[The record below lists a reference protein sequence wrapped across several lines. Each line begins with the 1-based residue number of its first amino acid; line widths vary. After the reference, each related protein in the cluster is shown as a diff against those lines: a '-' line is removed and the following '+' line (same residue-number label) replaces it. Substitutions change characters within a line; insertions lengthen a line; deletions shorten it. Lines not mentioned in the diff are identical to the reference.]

1 MFAASD
7 SLMHL
12 FDYMFLILI
21 DLVDINLWDSQSF
34 KQKMCFSKNPLLC
47 QTTCATDLGPLEL
60 LFRSPASGES

>member
-34 KQKMCFSKNPLLC
+34 KQKMCFSKNPLLIINH
-47 QTTCATDLGPLEL
+47 L
-60 LFRSPASGES
+60 LVFLAFLIGCK